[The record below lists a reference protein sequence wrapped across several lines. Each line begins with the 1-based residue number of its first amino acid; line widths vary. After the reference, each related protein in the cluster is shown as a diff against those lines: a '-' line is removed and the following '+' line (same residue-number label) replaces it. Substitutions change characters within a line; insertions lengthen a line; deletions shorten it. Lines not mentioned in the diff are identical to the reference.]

1 MNANEI
7 FPKANVRLNRI
18 QKVSGI
24 LKTIFFIVTIIC
36 IIGGVGLCFAF
47 LNFHGGQKIKFGLDA
62 GFEFTCAIWSSFCY
76 KLFDL
81 YSKGELFTARIVHA
95 IQRVGY
101 AYFLMALVGFIS
113 RIVSV
118 HLAKT
123 SSEWQWSSLTGLL
136 TSLFPGLLI
145 LFIAW
150 IMDEGRK
157 IQEEQELTV

>member
-7 FPKANVRLNRI
+7 SSKANVRLNRI
-18 QKVSGI
+18 QKISR
-24 LKTIFFIVTIIC
+24 LFKTIFFVVTILC
-36 IIGGVGLCFAF
+36 IIGGVGLCIAF
-47 LNFHGGQKIKFGLDA
+47 LTFHGSQRIKFGLDA
-62 GFEFTCAIWSSFCY
+62 GFEFACAICSSFCC

-81 YSKGELFTARIVHA
+81 YSKGELFTARIVHS

-101 AYFLMALVGFIS
+101 AYFLMMLVGFIS
-113 RIVSV
+113 
-118 HLAKT
+118 HLIKA
-123 SSEWQWSSLTGLL
+123 SSEWQWSTLMGLL
-136 TSLFPGLLI
+136 ASLFPGLLI